1 MDDGAELAGALL
13 KRSPE
18 ADDASD
24 WAGAAKRSAP
34 NRSLAV
40 DYSQKIKLKSE
51 TYLHHIGIILYML
64 YLEIKICNFF

>member
-1 MDDGAELAGALL
+1 MSNTKFPSCVLPRAAMDDGAELAGALL

-51 TYLHHIGIILYML
+51 IY
-64 YLEIKICNFF
+64 